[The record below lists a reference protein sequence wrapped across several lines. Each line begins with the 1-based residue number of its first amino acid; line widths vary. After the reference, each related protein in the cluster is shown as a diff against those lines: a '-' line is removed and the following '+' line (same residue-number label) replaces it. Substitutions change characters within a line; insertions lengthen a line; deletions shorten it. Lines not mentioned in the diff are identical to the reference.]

1 VYLPYIFFFIY
12 IFLIIYKYNDDDD
25 YDEACAVIKIMHALT
40 NQVRTYSQQ
49 TSAKKH
55 D

>member
-1 VYLPYIFFFIY
+1 MGAQEEEEEEE
-12 IFLIIYKYNDDDD
+12 DDDD
-25 YDEACAVIKIMHALT
+25 DEACAVIKIMHALT
-40 NQVRTYSQQ
+40 NQLRTYSQQ